1 MAHKTEIFRF
11 TGSNGQRL
19 DGRLERPLTGNVRAV
34 ALFAHCFTCTKSS
47 HGATRISA
55 ALAQAGI
62 ATLRFDFTGLGG
74 SEGEFADSGFAAN
87 VEDLIAAANA
97 LRDNAPQIAG
107 ISAPQLLIGH
117 SLGGAAVIAAASA
130 IPEIRAVATIGA
142 PHMVD
147 HVLAQLG
154 TQLAEVESKG
164 EALVTLGGR
173 DFRVT
178 DSFVNQMRGQ
188 PQSERLAGLAR
199 PLLVLH
205 APDDNIVPFSEA
217 EAIYADAAQP
227 KSLITLGNADHLLT
241 RDGAAQNV
249 AAQIAHWAD
258 GYLDE
263 APQMNNDLD
272 AGLVRVNSLGS
283 GFTQRVETPDHNW
296 LADEPRAL
304 GGDNLGPTPYD
315 LLLSS
320 LGACTAMTLQMYA
333 ARKKWPL
340 SHVEVTLEH
349 SREHK
354 ADCED
359 CNNSQ
364 NRVDIIDRV
373 VKIEGD
379 LDDKQRA
386 RLLEIADKCP
396 VHKSLTNHMEINSLA
411 G

>member
-1 MAHKTEIFRF
+1 MTHKTEKFRF
-11 TGSNGQRL
+11 TGSNGQKL
-19 DGRLERPLTGNVRAV
+19 DGRLERPIDGQIRAV

-47 HGATRISA
+47 HGATRIAA
-55 ALAQAGI
+55 ALADSGI

-74 SEGEFADSGFAAN
+74 SEGDFADSGFSAN
-87 VEDLIAAANA
+87 VQDLVAAADA
-97 LRDNAPQIAG
+97 LRDHGPEFAG
-107 ISAPQLLIGH
+107 SSAPQLLVGH
-117 SLGGAAVIAAASA
+117 SLGGAAVIAAAEF
-130 IPEIRAVATIGA
+130 IPEVRAVATVGA

-147 HVLAQLG
+147 HVLEQLG

-164 EALVTLGGR
+164 EAVVKLGGR

-178 DSFVNQMRGQ
+178 DHFVNQMRGQ
-188 PQSERLAGLAR
+188 PQSERLAKLTQ
-199 PLLVLH
+199 PLLILH
-205 APDDNIVPFSEA
+205 APDDAIVPFSEA

-258 GYLDE
+258 GYLDA
-263 APQMNNDLD
+263 APPVENDLD
-272 AGLVRVNSLGS
+272 AGLVHLASIGNT
-283 GFTQRVETPDHNW
+283 FTQLVQTPDHQW
-296 LADEPRAL
+296 LADEPRSF

-340 SHVEVTLEH
+340 THVEVTLEH

-359 CNNSQ
+359 CNNTQ

-373 VKIEGD
+373 IVIEGD
-379 LDDKQRA
+379 LDADQRK

-396 VHKSLTNHMEINSLA
+396 VHKTLTNKVEINTLP

>member
-1 MAHKTEIFRF
+1 MTHKTEKFRF
-11 TGSNGQRL
+11 TGSNGQKL
-19 DGRLERPLTGNVRAV
+19 DGRLERPIDGQIRAV

-47 HGATRISA
+47 HGATRIAA
-55 ALAQAGI
+55 ALADSGI

-74 SEGEFADSGFAAN
+74 SEGDFADSGFSAN
-87 VEDLIAAANA
+87 VQDLVAAADA
-97 LRDNAPQIAG
+97 LRDHGPEFASS
-107 ISAPQLLIGH
+107 SAPQLLVGH
-117 SLGGAAVIAAASA
+117 SLGGAAVIAAAEF
-130 IPEIRAVATIGA
+130 IPEVRAVATVGA

-147 HVLAQLG
+147 HVLEQLG

-164 EALVTLGGR
+164 EAVVKLGGR
-173 DFRVT
+173 DFHVT
-178 DSFVNQMRGQ
+178 DHFVNQMRGQ
-188 PQSERLAGLAR
+188 PQSERLAKLTQ
-199 PLLVLH
+199 PLLILH
-205 APDDNIVPFSEA
+205 APDDAIVPFSEA

-227 KSLITLGNADHLLT
+227 KSLVTLGNADHLLT

-258 GYLDE
+258 GYLDA
-263 APQMNNDLD
+263 APPIENDLD
-272 AGLVRVNSLGS
+272 AGLVHLASIGNT
-283 GFTQRVETPDHNW
+283 FTQLVQTPDHQW
-296 LADEPRAL
+296 LADEPRSF

-340 SHVEVTLEH
+340 THVEVTLEH

-359 CNNSQ
+359 CNNTQ

-373 VKIEGD
+373 IVIEGD
-379 LDDKQRA
+379 LDADQRK

-396 VHKSLTNHMEINSLA
+396 VHKTLTNKVEINTLQ